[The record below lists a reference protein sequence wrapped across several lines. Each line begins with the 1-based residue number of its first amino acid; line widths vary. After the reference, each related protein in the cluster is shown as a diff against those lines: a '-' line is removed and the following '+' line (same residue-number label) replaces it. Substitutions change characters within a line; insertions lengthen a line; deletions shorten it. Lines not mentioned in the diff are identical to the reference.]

1 MRRVERGLG
10 TGDRQQRMGVESE
23 SRGGDWRPFL
33 FFGRMGFGK
42 ESGNSRSEILQV
54 IVEANPMKLR

>member
-10 TGDRQQRMGVESE
+10 IGNMGVESE